1 MERQRRLLNGET
13 SSERSELEI
22 VKKDRER
29 ATIEMAISLIEKDG
43 HPVAFHHI
51 ARDVTEERR
60 MQENLRYYLQE
71 ITRAQE
77 EERKRISRELHDE
90 TAQAQL
96 RRIYETVD
104 PEGRPSFVDWV
115 TSDEAREDPLVQYIL
130 PPKPVEGVEPAPAP
144 KPAPKGFAGDR
155 AVQTPTTLGSKP
167 TQPASPEAWTAHFRG
182 MTNDQLE
189 AYIAQEP

>member
-1 MERQRRLLNGET
+1 MSDQAETVPKSVFDQRLKAKNERIELLTQQLAASKQQLT
-13 SSERSELEI
+13 SVQAEFDAHKTRYSELESAH
-22 VKKDRER
+22 E
-29 ATIEMAISLIEKDG
+29 A
-43 HPVAFHHI
+43 
-51 ARDVTEERR
+51 
-60 MQENLRYYLQE
+60 
-71 ITRAQE
+71 
-77 EERKRISRELHDE
+77 SRLGQAWASIGIDDE